1 MGMEISQH
9 KGITWKFMDR
19 LVRHIRIV
27 SKIMGRIREPLAVRY
42 VALKL
47 LEPWND
53 LTVNHIMHISRN

>member
-9 KGITWKFMDR
+9 KGITWKFMDC

-27 SKIMGRIREPLAVRY
+27 SNITGRIREPVAVRFFS
-42 VALKL
+42 LQL